1 MPQDSASTETTVD
14 NIYRTHA
21 PFIWRVARA
30 RGVPTAN
37 IPDIL
42 QETFLTV
49 LRRLSAYQEQGTI
62 KGWLYTIADGH
73 IRVYFRGE
81 SRRLQRMAH
90 YAHIIPEDDESC
102 QPEHRIKRSEATQ
115 LIQQFIDGLTE
126 NLREVFLL
134 CCVEGMPGVEVAR
147 LLALNVNTLYS
158 REREAKRLLQE
169 FVKRSQVAP
178 ERSL

>member
-14 NIYRTHA
+14 NLYRTHA

-49 LRRLSAYQEQGTI
+49 LRRLSAYHEQGTI

-73 IRVYFRGE
+73 IRVYFRSE
-81 SRRLQRMAH
+81 SRRLQRMTN
-90 YAHIIPEDDESC
+90 YAYIVSEDDESC
-102 QPEHRIKRSEATQ
+102 EPERRIMRSQATQ
-115 LIQQFIDGLTE
+115 WIQEFIDGLPE

-134 CCVEGMPGVEVAR
+134 CRVEGMPGVEVAQI
-147 LLALNVNTLYS
+147 LALNVNTLYS
-158 REREAKRLLQE
+158 RDREARRQFRAFVEQLQVTSE
-169 FVKRSQVAP
+169 QSP
-178 ERSL
+178 